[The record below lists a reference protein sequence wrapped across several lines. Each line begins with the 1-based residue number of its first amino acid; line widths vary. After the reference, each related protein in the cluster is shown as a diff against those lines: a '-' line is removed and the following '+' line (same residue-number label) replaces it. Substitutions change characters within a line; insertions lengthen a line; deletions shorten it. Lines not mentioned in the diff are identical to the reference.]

1 MLRIKLMHLV
11 CTCIVITLLAS
22 CAGGSRGTGVRFNRG
37 LDQTD
42 LNDDPDDDDDEK
54 KNVPWHRS

>member
-1 MLRIKLMHLV
+1 MFRIKFVHLV
-11 CTCIVITLLAS
+11 FACIAITLLAA

-42 LNDDPDDDDDEK
+42 LNDDPDDDDEK